1 MSPGPEDQW
10 RPPEPPGRP
19 PRPAGSKPSGRP
31 RWMPLVIVGLAIL
44 GLLAWQATTGSST
57 PRASVDYSQ
66 FLKFAR
72 EGRVSNISYEASS
85 GHLTGTLK
93 KGAPSID
100 GKTAFS
106 TQTKPDGIPDAD
118 LTELKTDKVE
128 INYQPKPSNLVG
140 TI

>member
-10 RPPEPPGRP
+10 RPPEPPRRTARP
-19 PRPAGSKPSGRP
+19 GGPRAPGRP
-31 RWMPLVIVGLAIL
+31 RWMPLVIVALAIL

-66 FLKFAR
+66 FLKLAD
-72 EGRVSNISYEASS
+72 EGRVSSISYEASS
-85 GHLTGTLK
+85 GHITGTLK

-106 TQTKPDGIPDAD
+106 TQ
-118 LTELKTDKVE
+118 
-128 INYQPKPSNLVG
+128 
-140 TI
+140 